1 MTHILFQADVN
12 IINWLLQQA
21 PVVVVMGAAIY
32 WLANRL
38 KKAENDKDELAK
50 DVIKLTTL
58 WEEKS
63 DKLDVKSEKLGEENT
78 KVNEEILV
86 LLREIKMIVIERG
99 L

>member
-1 MTHILFQADVN
+1 
-12 IINWLLQQA
+12 
-21 PVVVVMGAAIY
+21 MGAAIY

-78 KVNEEILV
+78 KVNEKILV

>member
-1 MTHILFQADVN
+1 LAD
-12 IINWLLQQA
+12 
-21 PVVVVMGAAIY
+21 
-32 WLANRL
+32 RL

-63 DKLDVKSEKLGEENT
+63 DKLDVKSEKLGEKNT

>member
-12 IINWLLQQA
+12 IINWLVQQA

-63 DKLDVKSEKLGEENT
+63 DKLDVKSEKLGEKNT
-78 KVNEEILV
+78 KVNGEILV

>member
-32 WLANRL
+32 WLADRL

-63 DKLDVKSEKLGEENT
+63 DKLDVRNEKLGEKNT

-86 LLREIKMIVIERG
+86 LLRQIKMIVTERG

>member
-1 MTHILFQADVN
+1 
-12 IINWLLQQA
+12 
-21 PVVVVMGAAIY
+21 MGAAIY

-63 DKLDVKSEKLGEENT
+63 DELDVKNEKLGEKNT

-86 LLREIKMIVIERG
+86 LLREIKMIVTKRG
-99 L
+99 LWTVLWITFLERKMKITIRPLMV

>member
-12 IINWLLQQA
+12 IINWLVQQA

-63 DKLDVKSEKLGEENT
+63 GELDVKNEKLGEKNT

-86 LLREIKMIVIERG
+86 LLREIKMIVTKRG

>member
-32 WLANRL
+32 WLADRL

-63 DKLDVKSEKLGEENT
+63 DKLDVRNEKLGEKST

-86 LLREIKMIVIERG
+86 LLREIKMIVTERG